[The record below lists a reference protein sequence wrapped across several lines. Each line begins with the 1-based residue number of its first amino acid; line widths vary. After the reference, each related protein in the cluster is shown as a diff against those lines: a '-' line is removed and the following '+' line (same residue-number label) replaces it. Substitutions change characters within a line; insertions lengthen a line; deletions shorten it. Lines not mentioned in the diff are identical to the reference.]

1 LWLPTKEPHS
11 TKYKGLF
18 GCFCIGPIQTPTKAL
33 YLEEPPQKKKKKKTI
48 FILKA
53 GQIS

>member
-18 GCFCIGPIQTPTKAL
+18 GCFCIGPIQTPTKA
-33 YLEEPPQKKKKKKTI
+33 YLEEPPQKKKKQKQ
-48 FILKA
+48 FYFE
-53 GQIS
+53 SWSN